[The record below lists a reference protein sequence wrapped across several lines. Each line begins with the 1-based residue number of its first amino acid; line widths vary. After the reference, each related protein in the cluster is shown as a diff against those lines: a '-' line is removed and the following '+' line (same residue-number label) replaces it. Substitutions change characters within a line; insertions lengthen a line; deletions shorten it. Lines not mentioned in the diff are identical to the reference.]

1 MIQTYRKIYQD
12 EKVSD
17 QDSEALKKIIDAQK
31 KLAQIEEDD
40 LKIIG
45 DELGNST
52 MKESFAKY
60 FISKL

>member
-1 MIQTYRKIYQD
+1 VIQTYRKIYQD